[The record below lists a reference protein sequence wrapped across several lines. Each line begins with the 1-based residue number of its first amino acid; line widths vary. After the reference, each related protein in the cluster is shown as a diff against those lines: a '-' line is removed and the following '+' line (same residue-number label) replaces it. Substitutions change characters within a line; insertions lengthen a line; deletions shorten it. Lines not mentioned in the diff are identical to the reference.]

1 MKKRGLGLSAKGLW
15 LGGKNGQRVQAE
27 ATGCGCR
34 EVRGSADA
42 QEIPVLEGRV
52 PGPYS
57 LVLSPLCSLC
67 LYPHKGCHCPDQC
80 FWDCLQL
87 GLFPPLRSCELDGR
101 MRLRPPVLSCP
112 VLALSS
118 WQSGQRGLGTEEA
131 CFCPTRSC
139 LGPALE
145 RTQTWGG

>member
-1 MKKRGLGLSAKGLW
+1 M
-15 LGGKNGQRVQAE
+15 
-27 ATGCGCR
+27 
-34 EVRGSADA
+34 
-42 QEIPVLEGRV
+42 LEGRV